1 VFGSRVASFAVLVAT
16 VCSLAGG
23 CGGDSSGESDRDDGS
38 VPEQAQGSGELQ
50 IVALGDSS
58 AAGEGDTAGA
68 GWVERYGRLLRHRLD
83 AKVNVTNLAENGKTS
98 DQLLS
103 EVRSD
108 PVTRRQ
114 IGRARIIL
122 FGIGGADLNAGDE
135 KLAAGRCRGRACYA
149 PVLERFGQNF
159 EATAA
164 AVRKLRGPRQTV
176 LGAITPPNAL
186 PGAEDVV
193 PPFVTP
199 AISLYQARA
208 EKQAICRAMTQYEG
222 RCVDLLRAFNG
233 ASGTEN
239 AYEKGLMN
247 HDNCC
252 YPSAEGQ
259 QLIAE
264 LVVRTGL
271 APLE

>member
-1 VFGSRVASFAVLVAT
+1 
-16 VCSLAGG
+16 
-23 CGGDSSGESDRDDGS
+23 
-38 VPEQAQGSGELQ
+38 
-50 IVALGDSS
+50 
-58 AAGEGDTAGA
+58 
-68 GWVERYGRLLRHRLD
+68 
-83 AKVNVTNLAENGKTS
+83 
-98 DQLLS
+98 
-103 EVRSD
+103 
-108 PVTRRQ
+108 
-114 IGRARIIL
+114 
-122 FGIGGADLNAGDE
+122 
-135 KLAAGRCRGRACYA
+135 
-149 PVLERFGQNF
+149 
-159 EATAA
+159 
-164 AVRKLRGPRQTV
+164 
-176 LGAITPPNAL
+176 
-186 PGAEDVV
+186 VV

-199 AISLYQARA
+199 VISLYQARA
-208 EKQAICRAMTQYEG
+208 EKQAICRAMMQYEG

>member
-1 VFGSRVASFAVLVAT
+1 VPGDALDEAT
-16 VCSLAGG
+16 PTRAR
-23 CGGDSSGESDRDDGS
+23 DRDEDRLSGVPQGNRGPGLS
-38 VPEQAQGSGELQ
+38 VRLALPGRHQPLPER
-50 IVALGDSS
+50 
-58 AAGEGDTAGA
+58 AAGC
-68 GWVERYGRLLRHRLD
+68 
-83 AKVNVTNLAENGKTS
+83 VTGVKSHAL
-98 DQLLS
+98 
-103 EVRSD
+103 
-108 PVTRRQ
+108 
-114 IGRARIIL
+114 
-122 FGIGGADLNAGDE
+122 
-135 KLAAGRCRGRACYA
+135 
-149 PVLERFGQNF
+149 
-159 EATAA
+159 
-164 AVRKLRGPRQTV
+164 RKLRGSRPTV
-176 LGAITPPNAL
+176 LRAITPPNAL
-186 PGAEDVV
+186 PGAEDVA

-199 AISLYQARA
+199 VISPYRARA

>member
-1 VFGSRVASFAVLVAT
+1 VLVAT
-16 VCSLAGG
+16 VCALAGS
-23 CGGDSSGESDRDDGS
+23 CGGGSSGESERDDGS
-38 VPEQAQGSGELQ
+38 VPEAQGSAHLQ
-50 IVALGDSS
+50 VVALGDSS
-58 AAGEGDTAGA
+58 ATGEGDTAGA
-68 GWVERYGRLLRHRLD
+68 GWVERYGRLLRHRMH
-83 AKVNVTNLAENGKTS
+83 ANVNVTNLAENGKTS

-108 PVTRRQ
+108 PLTRRH
-114 IGRARIIL
+114 IGRAQIIL

-135 KLAAGRCRGRACYA
+135 NLAAGRCRGLACYA

-164 AVRKLRGPRQTV
+164 AVRKLRGSRPTV
-176 LGAITPPNAL
+176 LRAITPPNAL

-233 ASGTEN
+233 ASGTE
-239 AYEKGLMN
+239 KGLMN
-247 HDNCC
+247 HDDCC